1 MDLKVNQIVASCYTN
16 ADGAVLYDALA
27 SAIDCNRLVTL
38 DFSGV
43 PQVTSSFVNS
53 SLFALFDRYGPDIL
67 ANKVRIVGVNRQV
80 AGMLRLR
87 LAAA

>member
-16 ADGAVLYDALA
+16 DDGAVLYDALA
-27 SAIDCNRLVTL
+27 SAIDSNRLVTL

-67 ANKVRIVGVNRQV
+67 ATKVCIVGVNRQV